1 MLCGHQTSGVH
12 TAIFRGRYTRMWW
25 CIHTYPHH
33 ILVSP
38 FPAEIHNS
46 CIFLHM
52 SPKSLRANFN
62 VPKMVLLEEK
72 SPPLPR
78 CHNWPLSECLINPPS
93 QSITSS
99 TPSIIIKVP
108 FIVSQKCATKMRQ
121 LKNPRAFHQ
130 SHSSAKCTNCRIFLR
145 N

>member
-1 MLCGHQTSGVH
+1 SVMLSFFFANVALDIIIC
-12 TAIFRGRYTRMWW
+12 
-25 CIHTYPHH
+25 
-33 ILVSP
+33 LSP

-78 CHNWPLSECLINPPS
+78 CHN
-93 QSITSS
+93 
-99 TPSIIIKVP
+99 
-108 FIVSQKCATKMRQ
+108 
-121 LKNPRAFHQ
+121 
-130 SHSSAKCTNCRIFLR
+130 
-145 N
+145 